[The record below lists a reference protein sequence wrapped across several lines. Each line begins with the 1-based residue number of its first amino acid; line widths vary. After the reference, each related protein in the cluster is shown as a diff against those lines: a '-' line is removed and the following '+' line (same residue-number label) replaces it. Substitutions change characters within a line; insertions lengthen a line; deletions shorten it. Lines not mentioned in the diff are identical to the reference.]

1 MSVAKESLVDG
12 IGSKKLRVQLR
23 SLNQD
28 KCSPPLSTHHPLECN
43 IYQKNLYGNQSNRR
57 LGLGGIS
64 GG

>member
-28 KCSPPLSTHHPLECN
+28 KCSPPLSTHHPLE
-43 IYQKNLYGNQSNRR
+43 
-57 LGLGGIS
+57 
-64 GG
+64 